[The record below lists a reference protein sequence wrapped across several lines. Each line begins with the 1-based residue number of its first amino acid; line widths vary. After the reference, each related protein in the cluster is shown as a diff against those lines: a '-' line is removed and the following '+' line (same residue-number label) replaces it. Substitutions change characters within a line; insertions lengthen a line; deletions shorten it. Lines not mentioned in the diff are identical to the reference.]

1 MRQLLANVYL
11 HDVVSV
17 GTIYLVEPYIHLLFC
32 TEGLDDAQST
42 QCFFHL
48 THGVAPQRLRL
59 DGVLFKL
66 SANIPHEPTEYRYE
80 NKGEKR

>member
-17 GTIYLVEPYIHLLFC
+17 GTIYLVKPYIHLLFC
-32 TEGLDDAQST
+32 AEGLDNAQSP

-66 SANIPHEPTEYRYE
+66 SAYITHEPTEYRYE